1 MNANEN
7 VECLWTVSEEYR
19 RRAAVRGDTIIMS
32 CNGTE
37 SSDVKWTR
45 NTSYDGYSYVY
56 INGTITGSHNILYQF
71 SVVNVSTLRLYNVQP
86 TDSGLYDCSD
96 KDGLRIIG
104 YYVVVKGMLL
114 IAEERQKNTQV

>member
-1 MNANEN
+1 
-7 VECLWTVSEEYR
+7 LSIDSEEYN

-32 CNGTE
+32 CNETE

-56 INGTITGSHNILYQF
+56 INGTITGSHNVLYQF

-86 TDSGLYDCSD
+86 TDSGLYDCYD
-96 KDGLRIIG
+96 TDGTRVTG
-104 YYVVVKGMLL
+104 YHVVAEGMFL
-114 IAEERQKNTQV
+114 IA